1 MDNISFNTW
10 IGLPLLIFFA
20 RVLDVSLG
28 TLRIIFTAR
37 GRRYLAP
44 LLGFVEVFIWIVI
57 VSQITRGVDNLAA
70 YLAYAAG
77 FAAGNYVGIWIDNR
91 LAIGNLILRT
101 ILPDEGIQATGLA
114 ATLHQAGYGVTRV
127 SGEGATGPVQLIYTV
142 IRRKDLAQV
151 NAVIHRTHPHAFLTV
166 EEVRSVNE
174 GIFPT
179 SGQTRQGG
187 ISLRKG
193 K

>member
-1 MDNISFNTW
+1 MSDISFYTW
-10 IGLPLLIFFA
+10 IGLPLLIFIA
-20 RVLDVSLG
+20 RVVDVSLG

-57 VSQITRGVDNLAA
+57 FSQITRQASNLLA

-77 FAAGNYVGIWIDNR
+77 FAAGNYVGIWIENR
-91 LAIGNLILRT
+91 LAIGTLIIRA
-101 ILPDEGIQATGLA
+101 ILPDEGVLATDLA

-127 SGEGATGPVQLIYTV
+127 AGTGANGPVQLIYTV

-151 NAVIHRTHPHAFLTV
+151 SALIRQTHPRAFLTV
-166 EEVRSVNE
+166 EELRSVAE
-174 GIFPT
+174 GIFPP
-179 SGQTRQGG
+179 SKQKQMVALGQ
-187 ISLRKG
+187 RKG